1 MKESSRPNKRL
12 IIILTV
18 AMTLLFIPLIAMIFT
33 NEVKWKIFDFVV
45 AGFLLISTGAILEFI
60 LRKIKKV
67 SHRALLVII
76 VFVAL
81 CIIWAELA
89 VGIFG
94 TPFAGS

>member
-45 AGFLLISTGAILEFI
+45 AGFLLISTGAILEVI